1 MKDEE
6 TLSLPQANSTAAN
19 VGIEHKFIR
28 NKDLSLKRIHFRQ
41 CSVLTTR
48 SSAQNE
54 AIAPPI
60 E

>member
-19 VGIEHKFIR
+19 KFIR
-28 NKDLSLKRIHFRQ
+28 NKELSLKRIHFRQ
-41 CSVLTTR
+41 CTVLTTR